1 MRFSLT
7 IESGNAVMVDDT
19 ETAVSDMLKEAAN
32 SVQEGLTAGN
42 LYDYNG
48 HKVGSWF
55 LTTKK

>member
-1 MRFSLT
+1 MV
-7 IESGNAVMVDDT
+7 IESNNAAMVDDT
-19 ETAVSDMLKEAAN
+19 ETAVADMLKETAN